1 MLLSLTSG
9 GFVCKIGKQEG
20 CFWKKGYKWR
30 GSLIKWEER
39 EGLKAKWPLIPF
51 LPMRNRGGGQGRRR
65 WPIRPL
71 RASGAAGTEGKRE
84 RGLRGIDPLPH
95 LELRWRTEAARRKR
109 AAVGGRVRGGG
120 AAAAREEAGGG
131 CDGLGCGGA
140 TPRPFY
146 SSSMAVE
153 RAG

>member
-1 MLLSLTSG
+1 LLLSLTSG

-20 CFWKKGYKWR
+20 CFWKKGYKGR

-51 LPMRNRGGGQGRRR
+51 LPTRNRGGGQGHRLR
-65 WPIRPL
+65 PIRPL

-109 AAVGGRVRGGG
+109 AAVGGAVRGGG
-120 AAAAREEAGGG
+120 TAVAREEAGGD

-140 TPRPFY
+140 TPGAFY
-146 SSSMAVE
+146 
-153 RAG
+153 RC